1 MDNDSELEEFMEV
14 DEAYEDDDV
23 IIEEHV
29 VKEITSNLLDEGTN
43 ETNSVHK
50 TDLKVPEPDNSQQ
63 SDLKPPSSAMVGD
76 INESHSLNLGSKKL
90 NSGRSQSRSKR
101 SRSHSKRSGSR
112 SRRSRSRSKR
122 SRSRSK
128 RSRSR
133 SKRSKS
139 HSKRSRSRSKRSRSH
154 AKRSGESHSKR
165 SLSRSKR
172 SRSKSRRHKRS
183 RSTTLMENSK
193 SSEANIENS
202 VKIELSLTNTETN
215 DKNVGIKEGNVSS
228 NALGEEAGKD
238 STAKDSATDAKDEN
252 STEMTKE
259 IDENSSSDKK
269 KKHQSKQKQ
278 KESYSRSESSSKK
291 SSRRSKTRKKRKR
304 TCSSSSSSS
313 SSSNSSSRTRSPK
326 LETSLNYSKKRRINS
341 PLSERKRHIGSRFP
355 QDNPP
360 PSTSII
366 IFGLPLTFGNTELSN
381 LIPSTNNSLSP
392 TSASIIV
399 DKLSG
404 ISKGFGFLNYNSEEN
419 ATNALNFLQSECE
432 LEPGSP
438 KEIEKFAAAKQAK
451 FTLFEKCDVKGK
463 NVSPVYAFLK
473 EMSGKKPLWNFTKYL
488 VAKNG
493 VDVSF
498 YPHHTSP
505 TTMAQKIQKLIDE
518 KDEL

>member
-1 MDNDSELEEFMEV
+1 
-14 DEAYEDDDV
+14 
-23 IIEEHV
+23 
-29 VKEITSNLLDEGTN
+29 
-43 ETNSVHK
+43 
-50 TDLKVPEPDNSQQ
+50 
-63 SDLKPPSSAMVGD
+63 
-76 INESHSLNLGSKKL
+76 
-90 NSGRSQSRSKR
+90 
-101 SRSHSKRSGSR
+101 
-112 SRRSRSRSKR
+112 
-122 SRSRSK
+122 
-128 RSRSR
+128 
-133 SKRSKS
+133 
-139 HSKRSRSRSKRSRSH
+139 
-154 AKRSGESHSKR
+154 
-165 SLSRSKR
+165 
-172 SRSKSRRHKRS
+172 
-183 RSTTLMENSK
+183 MENSK

-341 PLSERKRHIGSRFP
+341 PLSERKRHIGSR
-355 QDNPP
+355 DNPP

-432 LEPGSP
+432 LVRNSH
-438 KEIEKFAAAKQAK
+438 EITCKFSITQRA
-451 FTLFEKCDVKGK
+451 
-463 NVSPVYAFLK
+463 
-473 EMSGKKPLWNFTKYL
+473 
-488 VAKNG
+488 
-493 VDVSF
+493 
-498 YPHHTSP
+498 HSP
-505 TTMAQKIQKLIDE
+505 TPNYYLGCKKTHSNLSNIPPTVRQK
-518 KDEL
+518 